1 MNHYNSYHKEKTGRI
16 KDFLK
21 KISLTS
27 GKSSDR
33 GMAYFLWATGF
44 GLLIWILDALLDYF
58 IFYSGYGTFYQI
70 LITDPPAHEV
80 YTRLVI
86 LLGFIV
92 FGVFIGRQFVKRK
105 QIEKGLR
112 HQEARLLATFKG
124 IGEAVIST
132 DKQGYIRRMNPVA
145 EQITGWSEAEG
156 RGKLLNNIFRF
167 TREDNREVLETPV
180 NEVIY
185 KDSVVR
191 WTDHKLILLDNGREM
206 PVAGSGSPIRDE
218 NSGVSGVV
226 LVFRDQSGERL
237 SKQMMKA
244 RLSLVEYASNHSK
257 EEFLR
262 RLLDVVEYF
271 ANSSMS
277 FYLFIDSGRERIS
290 IQQWS
295 TKTLEILSE
304 YEDIEK
310 YENIDQESV
319 WAECLKRREPVIGN
333 NHKSVQ
339 NIKEDQ
345 DRPVWITNELL
356 VPVIREGNVV
366 AILAVANKPT
376 EYSQKDVDN
385 VSYFAEISW
394 EVVQHKQALNALQES
409 ERRLKTLMGNLQGM
423 VYRCRN
429 TITWPMEF
437 VSHGALELT
446 GYKPEE
452 IMKGKP
458 VDYGEIIHP
467 DDREFVWRSVQE
479 SISKN
484 SHFQV
489 EYRII
494 DKHGALKWVWERGI
508 VVEKGESPMLEGFI
522 MDVTQRRNA
531 EEQLKEKNEALEKS
545 LGEIQEIN
553 AELEKA
559 KEKAEESDRLKSAFL
574 ANMSHEIRTPMNGI
588 MGFAHLL
595 KKPRLSGE
603 KRQQYIE
610 MIEQSGTRMLN
621 IINDLI
627 DISKIEA
634 GQVEVH
640 PSIFN
645 INEQLRYLYAF
656 FQPEAETKDL
666 KLTLSKPI
674 PDDQAFIYNDKD
686 KFYLIFSNLIKN
698 ALKYTHEG
706 RIHFGYLQKG
716 KDLEFY
722 VEDTGVGIPGDK
734 QQAIFDRFVQADM
747 PTGSSYEGAGLG
759 LSITKAYVE
768 MLGGEID
775 LESEEGKGTRFSFTL
790 EYEGKTA
797 EKGSGQY
804 TTPGK
809 QQADQLKDMTLL
821 IVEDDSTA
829 DLFITEILNGRCRKI
844 VHAKNGKEAVELLRE
859 REDIDLVLMDIKMP
873 EMDGYTATKK
883 IREFNNDVV
892 IIAQTAYA
900 LSGDREKAISAG
912 CDDYLTKP
920 IDEEEFFSVLSNN
933 LPEKS

>member
-1 MNHYNSYHKEKTGRI
+1 MNSYNYHHKENKGWIENFFR
-16 KDFLK
+16 

-33 GMAYFLWATGF
+33 SIIYILWAFGF
-44 GLLIWILDALLDYF
+44 GLLIWIIDALLDF
-58 IFYSGYGTFYQI
+58 LIFYPDYGTFPQI
-70 LITDPPAHEV
+70 LITNPPGHEI
-80 YTRLVI
+80 YIRLVI
-86 LLGFIV
+86 LAGFIV

-105 QIEKGLR
+105 QIEKELR
-112 HQEARLLATFKG
+112 HEEAKLLATFKG
-124 IGEAVIST
+124 IGDAVIST
-132 DKQGYIRRMNPVA
+132 DKQGYIKRMNPVA

-156 RGKLLNNIFRF
+156 SGKLLDNILRF
-167 TREDNREVLETPV
+167 IREDNEVMENPV
-180 NEVIY
+180 NEVIH
-185 KDSVVR
+185 KDSVIR
-191 WTDHKLILLDNGREM
+191 WADHKVILLDNGREI
-206 PVAGSGSPIRDE
+206 PVAASGSPIRDE
-218 NSGVSGVV
+218 SNRAGGVV
-226 LVFRDQSGERL
+226 LVFRDQTVERL
-237 SKQMMKA
+237 STQMMKA
-244 RLSLVEYASNHSK
+244 RLSLVEYASNHSIK
-257 EEFLR
+257 DFLR
-262 RLLDVVEYF
+262 RMLEIVEYF
-271 ANSSMS
+271 TSSRMS
-277 FYLFIDSGRERIS
+277 FYLFIDSDRQRIS
-290 IQQWS
+290 FQQWS
-295 TKTLEILSE
+295 SQTVDLFHGYENIE
-304 YEDIEK
+304 RYEDI
-310 YENIDQESV
+310 DQAKT
-319 WAECLKRREPVIGN
+319 WADCLKERGPVIGN
-333 NHKSVQ
+333 YYKSAH

-345 DRPVWITNELL
+345 EWPVWITNELL

-366 AILAVANKPT
+366 AVLAMANKPT
-376 EYSQKDVDN
+376 EYSQNDVDN

-394 EVVQHKQALNALQES
+394 EVVQHKQALDALQES
-409 ERRLKTLMGNLQGM
+409 ERKLQTLMGNLQGM

-437 VSHGALELT
+437 VSHGAFELT

-452 IMKGKP
+452 IMQGKP

-467 DDREFVWRSVQE
+467 EDREFVWRSVQE
-479 SISKN
+479 SVSKN

-494 DKHGALKWVWERGI
+494 DKYGALKWVWERGI
-508 VVEKGESPMLEGFI
+508 VVEKGESAMLEGFI

-531 EEQLKEKNEALEKS
+531 EEQLKEKNEALEES
-545 LGEIQEIN
+545 LGEIRDIN
-553 AELEKA
+553 AELKKA

-595 KKPRLSGE
+595 KKARLSGE

-610 MIEQSGTRMLN
+610 MIEQSGNRMLN

-640 PSIFN
+640 PSEFN
-645 INEQLRYLYAF
+645 VNEQLRYLYTF
-656 FQPEAETKDL
+656 FLPEAETKGL
-666 KLTLSKPI
+666 KLTVTKPL
-674 PDDQAFIYNDKD
+674 PDDKAFVYNDKD

-706 RIHFGYLQKG
+706 SIHFGYLQKG
-716 KDLEFY
+716 KELEFY

-734 QQAIFDRFVQADM
+734 QKAIFDRFFRADM
-747 PTGSSYEGAGLG
+747 PTGNFYEGAGLG

-775 LESEEGKGTRFSFTL
+775 LQSEEGEGTRFLFTL
-790 EYEGKTA
+790 AYEGKPSEESSA
-797 EKGSGQY
+797 QY
-804 TTPGK
+804 PTRENL
-809 QQADQLKDMTLL
+809 QANKLKDMTLL

-829 DLFITEILNGRCRKI
+829 DLFITEMLNDKCNKI
-844 VHAKNGKEAVELLRE
+844 VHAKNGKEAVDLLRE
-859 REDIDLVLMDIKMP
+859 RDDIDLILMDIKMP

-920 IDEEEFFSVLSNN
+920 IDEEEFFRVLSNN
-933 LPEKS
+933 LPEKN